1 MLVGGK
7 MSTQW
12 ESVTILTAMLMQMQH
27 DQDYFVE
34 QFTKNPKWADWA
46 SRLVLCAEAR
56 FYCNLEDGSFTDD
69 MQEFLDFIDD
79 NGFIVTYSA
88 DFASVV
94 KEDAEC

>member
-1 MLVGGK
+1 

-34 QFTKNPKWADWA
+34 QFTKNAKWADWS
-46 SRLVLCAEAR
+46 SRVALCAEAR
-56 FYCNLEDGSFTDD
+56 FYCNLEEGSFTDD

-79 NGFIVTYSA
+79 NGFMVTYNSN
-88 DFASVV
+88 FASVV
-94 KEDAEC
+94 KDDAEC